1 MEIGTVLIPTKL
13 GELFQQLGL
22 LHPSQ
27 VGIRSEPNSHM
38 VERELKAFC
47 QIMRE
52 AIVQEETELGLTAGT
67 DTKLTSE
74 QGSSGTAVVR
84 RTVDTMADL

>member
-1 MEIGTVLIPTKL
+1 
-13 GELFQQLGL
+13 
-22 LHPSQ
+22 
-27 VGIRSEPNSHM
+27 
-38 VERELKAFC
+38 
-47 QIMRE
+47 MRE

-84 RTVDTMADL
+84 RTVDTMADLWTVYTLVLMAVP